1 MGLLVST
8 HPPWSIAT
16 STITEPLFILFN
28 IFFVTSFGAS
38 APGIKTP
45 PTSKS
50 HSEIN
55 LFKSVFSLK
64 VGMILS
70 PKILPNSSSLF

>member
-1 MGLLVST
+1 MFLS
-8 HPPWSIAT
+8 
-16 STITEPLFILFN
+16 

-45 PTSKS
+45 PTNKS

-55 LFKSVFSLK
+55 FSKSVSSLNFGIIRSPNFFDNSFSLCSD
-64 VGMILS
+64 LS
-70 PKILPNSSSLF
+70 TI